1 MRTIRGLQITS
12 IVVLSPVLLIM
23 LSLISMLLFSIYS
36 QLSSWLFQ
44 TTQVQQQL
52 LFIRNIS
59 TDIAIPRQ
67 RTNKQYNHTIV
78 KRARLFSRLRQSPIT
93 WTIIIFLYAIYLV
106 FKVKHDS
113 FGERKAFVTKL

>member
-23 LSLISMLLFSIYS
+23 LSLISMLLLSIYS
-36 QLSSWLFQ
+36 QLTSWLFQ
-44 TTQVQQQL
+44 TNQVQQHL
-52 LFIRNIS
+52 LYIRNIS
-59 TDIAIPRQ
+59 TTDIAIPHQ

-78 KRARLFSRLRQSPIT
+78 KRARFFSRLRQSPIT

-106 FKVKHDS
+106 FKVKMIHLDVNIKQ
-113 FGERKAFVTKL
+113 EE